1 MTASKTDFLDRAIPL
16 ESASHAD
23 VVEYS
28 VDIPMRYAECFA
40 RLADGQIVRLKDRRQ
55 FVGWSGWSGARS
67 FLFNNGR
74 QRIEIQVEARRS
86 ADNGRPDHRVRKF
99 ITRGGT
105 LLVLR
110 CWERL
115 FVRRF
120 SHRRPAQAI
129 DMPEFHN
136 LTEGVAI

>member
-1 MTASKTDFLDRAIPL
+1 MKASKTDFLDRVIPL
-16 ESASHAD
+16 EGASHAD
-23 VVEYS
+23 AVEYS

-40 RLADGQIVRLKDRRQ
+40 RLADGRIVRLKDRRQ

-67 FLFNNGR
+67 FLFSNGC
-74 QRIEIQVEARRS
+74 QRIEIQVEAMRS
-86 ADNGRPDHRVRKF
+86 ADNIRPGHRLHKF
-99 ITRGGT
+99 ITRDGT
-105 LLVLR
+105 PLVMR
-110 CWERL
+110 RWARL